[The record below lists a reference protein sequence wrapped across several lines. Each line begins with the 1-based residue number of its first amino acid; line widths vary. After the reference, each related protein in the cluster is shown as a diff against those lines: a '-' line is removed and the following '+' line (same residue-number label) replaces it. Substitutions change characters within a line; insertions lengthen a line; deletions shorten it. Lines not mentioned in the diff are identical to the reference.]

1 MQTIKIIISGK
12 VQGVF
17 FRDFIKEQADILE
30 IKGFTKNISDGNV
43 EIIAQGSESALKE
56 LIEQTKI
63 GHAFAKIDK
72 INVSH
77 ETSNT
82 IFKDFKIIY

>member
-1 MQTIKIIISGK
+1 MQTIKIIIFGK

-17 FRDFIKEQADILE
+17 FRNFIKEQADILE
-30 IKGFTKNISDGNV
+30 IKGFIRNIPDGNV
-43 EIIAQGSESALKE
+43 EIIAQGDEIVLKE
-56 LIEQTKI
+56 LIKQAKI
-63 GHAFAKIDK
+63 GPDFAKIDK